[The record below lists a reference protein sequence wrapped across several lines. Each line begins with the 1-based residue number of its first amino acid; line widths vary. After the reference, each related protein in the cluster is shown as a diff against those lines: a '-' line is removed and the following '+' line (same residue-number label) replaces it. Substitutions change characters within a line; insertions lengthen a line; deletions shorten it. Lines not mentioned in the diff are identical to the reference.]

1 MITSLKQLITKHK
14 KLSVTAG
21 TVLVISMALYLYAI
35 QPIFFLYS
43 KSKTLEGSL
52 RPIMAAINRRD
63 IKTLDF
69 ELKYFRREI
78 LEIKN
83 ATGRIGVFRRLPL
96 VGLYA
101 ADLKNGAEALLEGY
115 DTAIQM
121 ASFLEPFFPN
131 ITFGGWQSSPST
143 NSKELKFSDLAKSLP
158 SFSEEFNKYRN
169 NLESISGKLMT
180 IDENRYPEYFR
191 GRPIRKYLFE

>member
-1 MITSLKQLITKHK
+1 MTNMLGKTLTKPKALFWKWSKTGRREAAVSAKEPWRMLGFRYILLKMITSLKQLITKHK

-83 ATGRIGVFRRLPL
+83 AADRIGVFRSLPWI
-96 VGLYA
+96 GPYA
-101 ADLKNGAEALLEGY
+101 ADLKNGAGAENGLC
-115 DTAIQM
+115 
-121 ASFLEPFFPN
+121 F
-131 ITFGGWQSSPST
+131 
-143 NSKELKFSDLAKSLP
+143 KHLA
-158 SFSEEFNKYRN
+158 
-169 NLESISGKLMT
+169 
-180 IDENRYPEYFR
+180 
-191 GRPIRKYLFE
+191 